1 MIPEAF
7 TYERA
12 GTVAEALEH
21 MGRGALPLAGGHSL
35 LPALKLRLSAP
46 EALVDIARIP
56 ELSGIRVD
64 GGTLVIGAC
73 TRHRVIAASAGA

>member
-35 LPALKLRLSAP
+35 LPALKFRLSAP
-46 EALVDIARIP
+46 
-56 ELSGIRVD
+56 
-64 GGTLVIGAC
+64 
-73 TRHRVIAASAGA
+73 